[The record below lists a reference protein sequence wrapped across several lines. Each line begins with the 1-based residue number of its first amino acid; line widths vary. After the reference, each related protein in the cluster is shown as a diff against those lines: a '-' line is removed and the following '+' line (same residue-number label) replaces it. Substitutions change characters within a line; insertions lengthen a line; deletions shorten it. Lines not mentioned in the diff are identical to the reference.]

1 MGFAA
6 SLMCPAGTDDSHV
19 HLESVM
25 RFVASRDRVTSD
37 VTERSLVF
45 LRELYASEG
54 SGQYSV
60 VSDHRFWNNPIIH
73 SGFIR

>member
-1 MGFAA
+1 
-6 SLMCPAGTDDSHV
+6 
-19 HLESVM
+19 M